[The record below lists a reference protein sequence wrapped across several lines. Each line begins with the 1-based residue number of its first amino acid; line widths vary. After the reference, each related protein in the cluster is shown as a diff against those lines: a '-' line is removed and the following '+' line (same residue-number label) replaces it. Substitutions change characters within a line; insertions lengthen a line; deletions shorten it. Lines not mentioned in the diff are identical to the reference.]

1 MVWLSTADCQSVYGK
16 RLVYGGHTITMAA
29 AQLLR
34 VMPNMLSV
42 LGWYKCDHL
51 APVFEEDVLQSRV
64 TIERIAA
71 VKNAGIINL
80 NIQTFAVRPDSDT
93 AAVQVL
99 DWKLAVL
106 SA

>member
-1 MVWLSTADCQSVYGK
+1 
-16 RLVYGGHTITMAA
+16 MAA

-42 LGWYKCDHL
+42 LAWYKCDHL
-51 APVFEEDVLQSRV
+51 APVFEEDVLYSSV
-64 TIERIAA
+64 TIEGLSQI
-71 VKNAGIINL
+71 KSAGIVNL
-80 NIQTFAVRPDSDT
+80 SIQTYAVRSDGET
-93 AAVQVL
+93 GDVQVL